1 MIDDLLLAN
10 VASRLGEKDFDK
22 LKLKLEKEA
31 IIIRGT
37 RGLRR
42 KVAIYRLYKSYQMT
56 PKEIAFLVYYFHYPW
71 EYPRRVAH
79 IQKTIGEIFVWLCQ
93 KNKCPLR
100 KFLHKV

>member
-1 MIDDLLLAN
+1 MIDNLLLAD
-10 VASRLGEKDFDK
+10 VASRLREGDVDK

-56 PKEIAFLVYYFHYPW
+56 PNEIVLLVYSHDPW
-71 EYPRRVAH
+71 EHPYRRSY
-79 IQKTIGEIFVWLCQ
+79 IQKTIGEVFAWLCQ

-100 KFLHKV
+100 KFFA